1 MTIHL
6 GGSSRQSLTVGR
18 AALDKTISGSTA
30 DVLSKLSQDLFVVV
44 NGLGT
49 SISLRR
55 AVTDPA
61 RNETDKGALFKEI
74 FGNKISQ
81 NALELATSL
90 ATNRWSKP
98 SDLLVALEQIAIET
112 EAGAAN
118 ARGELDKLEDEVFS
132 FTRSLANNQE
142 LRNALAGNPD
152 AVKEKV
158 ALVNQILA
166 SATSGTKALIAQ
178 IVNGLYGRSIESALA
193 DLATATA
200 ARRNLVIAQVRS
212 AVALTDEQKKKLSAA
227 LSKEIGQNIRVNV
240 ETDPKILGG
249 VSIRF
254 RDELIDGTIVS
265 RMAEAN
271 LALAK

>member
-1 MTIHL
+1 MSIHL

-18 AALDKTISGSTA
+18 AALDKTISGATA

-44 NGLGT
+44 NGLGS

-61 RNETDKGALFKEI
+61 RNEADKGALFKEI
-74 FGNKISQ
+74 FGNKISA
-81 NALELATSL
+81 NALELASAL

-98 SDLLVALEQIAIET
+98 SDLLIALEQIAIEA

-118 ARGELDKLEDEVFS
+118 ARGELDKLEDEVFA
-132 FTRSLANNQE
+132 FTKTLAKNQD

-152 AVKEKV
+152 AVKEKS
-158 ALVNQILA
+158 ALVNQVLA
-166 SATSGTKALIAQ
+166 NATSGTKALITQ
-178 IVNGLYGRSIESALA
+178 VVNGLFGRSIEGALS

-212 AVALTDEQKKKLSAA
+212 AVALTDDQKKKLAAA
-227 LSKEIGQNIRVNV
+227 LSKQIGQNIRVNV

-254 RDELIDGTIVS
+254 RDELIDGSIVS

-271 LALAK
+271 LALAN

>member
-1 MTIHL
+1 MSIHL

-18 AALDKTISGSTA
+18 AALDKTISGATA

-44 NGLGT
+44 NGLGS

-61 RNETDKGALFKEI
+61 RNEADKGALFKEI
-74 FGNKISQ
+74 FGNKISA
-81 NALELATSL
+81 NALELASAL

-98 SDLLVALEQIAIET
+98 SDLLIALEQIAIEA

-118 ARGELDKLEDEVFS
+118 ARGELDKLEDEVFA
-132 FTRSLANNQE
+132 FTKTLAKNQD

-152 AVKEKV
+152 AVKEKS
-158 ALVNQILA
+158 ALVNQVLA
-166 SATSGTKALIAQ
+166 NATSGTKALITQ
-178 IVNGLYGRSIESALA
+178 VVNGLFGRSIEGALS

-212 AVALTDEQKKKLSAA
+212 AVALTDDQKKKLATA
-227 LSKEIGQNIRVNV
+227 LSKQIGQNIRVNV

-254 RDELIDGTIVS
+254 RDELIDGSIVS

-271 LALAK
+271 LALAN

>member
-1 MTIHL
+1 MSIHL
-6 GGSSRQSLTVGR
+6 GGSSRQSLNVGR
-18 AALDKTISGSTA
+18 AALDKTISGATA

-44 NGLGT
+44 NGLGS

-61 RNETDKGALFKEI
+61 RNEADKGALFKEI
-74 FGNKISQ
+74 FGNKISA
-81 NALELATSL
+81 NALELASAL

-98 SDLLVALEQIAIET
+98 SDLLIALEQIAIEA

-118 ARGELDKLEDEVFS
+118 ARGELDKLEDEVFA
-132 FTRSLANNQE
+132 FTKTLAKNQD

-152 AVKEKV
+152 AVKEKS
-158 ALVNQILA
+158 ALVNQVLA
-166 SATSGTKALIAQ
+166 NATSGTKALITQ
-178 IVNGLYGRSIESALA
+178 VVNGLFGRSIEGALS

-212 AVALTDEQKKKLSAA
+212 AVALTDDQKKKLAAA
-227 LSKEIGQNIRVNV
+227 LSKQIGQNIRVNV

-254 RDELIDGTIVS
+254 RDELIDGSIVS

-271 LALAK
+271 LALAN

>member
-1 MTIHL
+1 MSIYL

-18 AALDKTISGSTA
+18 AALDKTISGATA
-30 DVLSKLSQDLFVVV
+30 VVLSKLSQDLFVVV
-44 NGLGT
+44 NGLGS

-61 RNETDKGALFKEI
+61 RNEADKGALFKEI
-74 FGNKISQ
+74 FGNKISA
-81 NALELATSL
+81 NALELASAL

-98 SDLLVALEQIAIET
+98 SDLLIALEQIAIEA

-118 ARGELDKLEDEVFS
+118 ARGELDKLEDEVFA
-132 FTRSLANNQE
+132 FTKTLAKNQD

-152 AVKEKV
+152 AVKEKS
-158 ALVNQILA
+158 ALVNQVLA
-166 SATSGTKALIAQ
+166 NATSGTKALITQ
-178 IVNGLYGRSIESALA
+178 VVNGLFGRSIEGALS

-212 AVALTDEQKKKLSAA
+212 AVALTDDQKKKLAAA
-227 LSKEIGQNIRVNV
+227 LSKQIGQNIRVNV

-254 RDELIDGTIVS
+254 RDELIDGSIVS

-271 LALAK
+271 LALAN

>member
-1 MTIHL
+1 MSIHL
-6 GGSSRQSLTVGR
+6 GGSSRQSLTAGR
-18 AALDKTISGSTA
+18 AALDKVISGASA
-30 DVLSKLSQDLFVVV
+30 DLLSKLSQELFVVV

-49 SISLRR
+49 AITLRR

-61 RNETDKGALFKEI
+61 RNEADKGVLFKEI
-74 FGNKISQ
+74 FGNKISA
-81 NALELATSL
+81 NALELATAL

-98 SDLLVALEQIAIET
+98 SDLLIALEQIAIEA

-118 ARGELDKLEDEVFS
+118 ARGELDKLEDEVFA
-132 FTRSLANNQE
+132 FTRILAANQD
-142 LRNALAGNPD
+142 LRNALAGNQD
-152 AVKEKV
+152 AVKEKT
-158 ALVNQILA
+158 ALVNQVLS

-178 IVNGLYGRSIESALA
+178 VVNGLYGRSIEGALS
-193 DLATATA
+193 DLANATA
-200 ARRNLVIAQVRS
+200 ARRNLVIALVRS
-212 AVALTDEQKKKLSAA
+212 AVALTDDQKKKLAAA

-254 RDELIDGTIVS
+254 RDELIDGSIVS

-271 LALAK
+271 LALAN

>member
-1 MTIHL
+1 MSIHL

-18 AALDKTISGSTA
+18 AALDKTISGATA

-44 NGLGT
+44 NGLGS

-61 RNETDKGALFKEI
+61 RNEADKGALFKEI
-74 FGNKISQ
+74 FGNKISA
-81 NALELATSL
+81 NALELASAL

-98 SDLLVALEQIAIET
+98 SDLLIALEQIAIEA

-118 ARGELDKLEDEVFS
+118 ARGELDKLEDEVFA
-132 FTRSLANNQE
+132 FTKTLAKNQD

-152 AVKEKV
+152 AVKEKS
-158 ALVNQILA
+158 ALVNQVLA
-166 SATSGTKALIAQ
+166 NATSGTKALITQ
-178 IVNGLYGRSIESALA
+178 VVNGLFGRSIEGALS

-212 AVALTDEQKKKLSAA
+212 AVALTEDQKKKLAAA
-227 LSKEIGQNIRVNV
+227 LSKQIGQNIRVNV

-254 RDELIDGTIVS
+254 RDELIDGSIVS

-271 LALAK
+271 LALAN

>member
-18 AALDKTISGSTA
+18 TALDKTISGSTA
-30 DVLSKLSQDLFVVV
+30 EVLSKLSQDLFVVV

-61 RNETDKGALFKEI
+61 RNEIDKGALFKEI

-98 SDLLVALEQIAIET
+98 SDLLVALEQIAIEA

-118 ARGELDKLEDEVFS
+118 ARGELDKLEDEVFT

-178 IVNGLYGRSIESALA
+178 IVNGLYGRSIESALG

>member
-1 MTIHL
+1 MSIHL

-18 AALDKTISGSTA
+18 AALDKTISGATA

-44 NGLGT
+44 NGLGS

-61 RNETDKGALFKEI
+61 RNEADKGALFKEI
-74 FGNKISQ
+74 FGNKISA
-81 NALELATSL
+81 NALEIASAL

-98 SDLLVALEQIAIET
+98 SDLLIALEQIAIEA

-118 ARGELDKLEDEVFS
+118 ARGELDKLEDEVFA
-132 FTRSLANNQE
+132 FTKTLAKNQD

-152 AVKEKV
+152 AVKEKS
-158 ALVNQILA
+158 ALVNQVLA
-166 SATSGTKALIAQ
+166 NATSGTKALITQ
-178 IVNGLYGRSIESALA
+178 VVNGLFGRSIEGALS

-212 AVALTDEQKKKLSAA
+212 AVALTDDQKKKLAAA
-227 LSKEIGQNIRVNV
+227 LSKQIGQNIRVNV

-254 RDELIDGTIVS
+254 RDELIDGSIVS

-271 LALAK
+271 LALAN

>member
-1 MTIHL
+1 M
-6 GGSSRQSLTVGR
+6 
-18 AALDKTISGSTA
+18 
-30 DVLSKLSQDLFVVV
+30 LFR
-44 NGLGT
+44 
-49 SISLRR
+49 S
-55 AVTDPA
+55 
-61 RNETDKGALFKEI
+61 LFKEI

-98 SDLLVALEQIAIET
+98 SDLLVALEQISIEA

-118 ARGELDKLEDEVFS
+118 ARGELDKLEDEIFT
-132 FTRSLANNQE
+132 FTRSLASNQE

-152 AVKEKV
+152 AVKEKI

-166 SATSGTKALIAQ
+166 SATSSTKALIAQ

>member
-1 MTIHL
+1 MSIHL

-18 AALDKTISGSTA
+18 AALDKTISGATA

-44 NGLGT
+44 NGLGS

-61 RNETDKGALFKEI
+61 RNEADKGALFKEI
-74 FGNKISQ
+74 FGNKISA
-81 NALELATSL
+81 NALELASAL

-98 SDLLVALEQIAIET
+98 SDLLIALEQIAIEA

-118 ARGELDKLEDEVFS
+118 ARGELDKLEDEVFA
-132 FTRSLANNQE
+132 FTKTLAKNQD

-152 AVKEKV
+152 AVKEKS
-158 ALVNQILA
+158 ALVNHVLA
-166 SATSGTKALIAQ
+166 NATSGTKALITQ
-178 IVNGLYGRSIESALA
+178 VVNGLFGRSIEGALS

-212 AVALTDEQKKKLSAA
+212 AVALTDDQKKKLAAA
-227 LSKEIGQNIRVNV
+227 LSKQIGQNIRVNV

-254 RDELIDGTIVS
+254 RDELIDGSIVS

-271 LALAK
+271 LALAN